1 MLHRSSFIL
10 LSKCKKGE
18 NLLLFEVISLKT
30 AEERWIHP
38 QAMEMPAR
46 VSFSQATLCASQSSA
61 FVSPRVPQ
69 SSSALPALCG
79 DTDGSGAA
87 APEQQQ
93 RSSSGAAPEQ
103 QQQRRQRLSGVG
115 PAGGH
120 RSGHRRSRAVTT
132 TPSLRS
138 TRRPGQHTRLWA
150 SPDAFGAALSWRE
163 KEIYRKKSIESRSLA
178 NRAAKERQE
187 LAEPR
192 ASPASRPSFYT
203 TESFPEQKPNRATGN
218 KQQKQGTYET
228 TNNKNICRK
237 NTPPQ
242 SCKRQSGWEII

>member
-1 MLHRSSFIL
+1 
-10 LSKCKKGE
+10 
-18 NLLLFEVISLKT
+18 
-30 AEERWIHP
+30 
-38 QAMEMPAR
+38 MEMPAR

-79 DTDGSGAA
+79 DTDGSSSSSGAAAAAA
-87 APEQQQ
+87 APEQH
-93 RSSSGAAPEQ
+93 RSSSSSSSGSSASPGWD
-103 QQQRRQRLSGVG
+103 RL
-115 PAGGH
+115 GGH

-132 TPSLRS
+132 TTSLRS

-242 SCKRQSGWEII
+242 SWKRQSGWEII

>member
-1 MLHRSSFIL
+1 
-10 LSKCKKGE
+10 
-18 NLLLFEVISLKT
+18 
-30 AEERWIHP
+30 
-38 QAMEMPAR
+38 MELPAR
-46 VSFSQATLCASQSSA
+46 VSFSQATLCASQRSA

-87 APEQQQ
+87 A
-93 RSSSGAAPEQ
+93 APEQ
-103 QQQRRQRLSGVG
+103 QQQHRSSGTSSASPGWDRLR
-115 PAGGH
+115 GH

-132 TPSLRS
+132 TTSLRS

-242 SCKRQSGWEII
+242 SCKWQSGWEII